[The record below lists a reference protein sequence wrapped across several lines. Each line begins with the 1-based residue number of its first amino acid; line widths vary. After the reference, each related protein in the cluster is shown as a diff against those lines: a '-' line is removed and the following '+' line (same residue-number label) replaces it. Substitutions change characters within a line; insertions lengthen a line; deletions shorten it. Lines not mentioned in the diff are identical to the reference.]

1 MSATQTSPATP
12 PAGPT
17 KPTRYRSR
25 YADGG
30 NPDLAPEPN
39 SGGPAPGASGSGV
52 SGPGASGP
60 GAAAGDPELSH
71 REILE
76 ILAGLLAALFTAV
89 LSSTIVSNAL
99 PTIIADLEGSQTQ
112 YTWVVTASLLAM
124 TVSTPVWGKL
134 SDLLSKKLLV
144 QLAIVAFVIGSMLAG
159 ASQNVP
165 FLIGARVLQGIA
177 MGGLMALAQ
186 AIIGAAIPP
195 RNRGRYSGYMG
206 AVMAL
211 ATVSGP
217 LVGGVIVDTSW
228 LGWRWCFYVCV
239 PLAVVSLIVLQKF
252 LHLPLVKR
260 RVRMDYL
267 GAVLIAGAA
276 SLPLIW
282 VSFAGQHFPWWSWQ
296 TGAYLGGT
304 ALLGV
309 LAVVVETHAREP
321 LVPVRVVRE
330 RTTAL
335 AILASLS
342 VGIAM
347 FGSAVFLGQYFQ
359 VARGYSATEAGLLT
373 IPMMFGSFLGS
384 VGSGQLITRYGKWKR
399 YLVLGGLFLT
409 AGLGVLG
416 TIDHT
421 SPYWYVGVGMLAM
434 GIGMGM
440 TMQNLVLAVQN
451 TVDVSEVGAAS
462 ATVTFFRSL
471 GGAVGVSVL
480 GAILATRVTDL
491 IAEHLRALGP
501 GAEAAAKGGSGSV
514 LDVNAL
520 PAPVAEIVRHAYGDA
535 TGRIFIIAAGAAII
549 SLLAV
554 LFIQEV
560 PLRQTV
566 AKTPTPN
573 ATAPTSTS
581 AGGTSATGDVVD
593 DPAERAAVVA
603 LDVII
608 SAERTARERERQANE
623 HVQAAADTIR
633 QMRTD
638 VADLFTRVDQQIADL
653 EETLPGTAIPHP
665 AAALL
670 DSQRP
675 TSDLSEELRRYELSV
690 LSASQRTA
698 DHLRESAQSEA
709 THLRESARTEA
720 EELRRSTRTET
731 TELRLAAQSE
741 ATQLLTEARAEEQE
755 IRTRITELQSIEQ
768 HLLTTVRDNLSTT
781 PPQRP
786 TPTHTTL
793 PPHTTPTHPATTHP
807 THGAAHSTTPPHG
820 PTPAQGPTP
829 THGPTPAHGTAPTQA
844 STHASSTTHPPA
856 GNGYPDDSPHRQP
869 FG

>member
-1 MSATQTSPATP
+1 MSATQTTH
-12 PAGPT
+12 
-17 KPTRYRSR
+17 YRSR
-25 YADGG
+25 FAD
-30 NPDLAPEPN
+30 PEE
-39 SGGPAPGASGSGV
+39 PAPPA
-52 SGPGASGP
+52 PP
-60 GAAAGDPELSH
+60 DAAAGNSELSH

-99 PTIIADLEGSQTQ
+99 PTIIADLEGTQTQ

-134 SDLLSKKLLV
+134 SDLVSKKLLV
-144 QLAIVAFVIGSMLAG
+144 QLAIIAFVIGSMLAG
-159 ASQNVP
+159 TSQNVP
-165 FLIGARVLQGIA
+165 FLIGARVLQGLA

-195 RNRGRYSGYMG
+195 RSRGRYSGYMG

-239 PLAVVSLIVLQKF
+239 PLAVISLIVLQKF
-252 LHLPLVKR
+252 LHLPVVKR

-282 VSFAGQHFPWWSWQ
+282 VSFAGEHFPWWSWQ

-304 ALLGV
+304 ALLAI
-309 LAVVVETHAREP
+309 LAVVVETRAAEP

-384 VGSGQLITRYGKWKR
+384 VGSGQLITRFGKWKR
-399 YLVLGGLFLT
+399 YLVIGGLFLT

-416 TIDHT
+416 TIDHE
-421 SPYWYVGVGMLAM
+421 SPYWYVGLGMLGM

-440 TMQNLVLAVQN
+440 MMQNLVLAVQN

-480 GAILATRVTDL
+480 GAVLATRVTDL
-491 IAEHLRALGP
+491 ITEHLRALGP
-501 GAEAAAKGGSGSV
+501 AAAAAAQGGSGSV

-520 PAPVAEIVRHAYGDA
+520 PGPVQEVVRHAYGDA
-535 TGRIFIIAAGAAII
+535 TGRIFVIAAGAAVV

-554 LFIQEV
+554 LFIREV
-560 PLRQTV
+560 PLRRTV
-566 AKTPTPN
+566 AMGASEEASPEEPVRETV
-573 ATAPTSTS
+573 S
-581 AGGTSATGDVVD
+581 D

-603 LDVII
+603 LDVIT
-608 SAERTARERERQANE
+608 SAERTAREREREAGE
-623 HVQAAADTIR
+623 RVQAAANTIR

-638 VADLFTRVDQQIADL
+638 VADLFTRVDQQIAAL
-653 EETLPGTAIPHP
+653 ENTLPDADLPQP
-665 AAALL
+665 AAAIL

-675 TSDLSEELRRYELSV
+675 AGELVDELRRYELSV

-698 DHLRESAQSEA
+698 DHLRE
-709 THLRESARTEA
+709 TARTEA
-720 EELRRSTRTET
+720 EAFRTSAQAEAENLRATARTEADH
-731 TELRLAAQSE
+731 LLA
-741 ATQLLTEARAEEQE
+741 EARAEEQE
-755 IRTRITELQSIEQ
+755 IRSRIAELEAVERR
-768 HLLTTVRDNLSTT
+768 LLRTIRDNLSDTPT
-781 PPQRP
+781 PPASPAPSAASAASAPQP
-786 TPTHTTL
+786 AHPSEHPAHAVPSTHQTHAPTH
-793 PPHTTPTHPATTHP
+793 AT
-807 THGAAHSTTPPHG
+807 
-820 PTPAQGPTP
+820 
-829 THGPTPAHGTAPTQA
+829 
-844 STHASSTTHPPA
+844 
-856 GNGYPDDSPHRQP
+856 GNGYPEEHPHRQP

>member
-1 MSATQTSPATP
+1 MSATRTEATASATAQFETP
-12 PAGPT
+12 R
-17 KPTRYRSR
+17 RYRSK
-25 YADGG
+25 YSTEQAAV
-30 NPDLAPEPN
+30 PAPEP
-39 SGGPAPGASGSGV
+39 SA
-52 SGPGASGP
+52 
-60 GAAAGDPELSH
+60 DPELTH

-99 PTIIADLEGSQTQ
+99 PTIIADLEGTQTQ

-134 SDLLSKKLLV
+134 SDLMSKKLLV
-144 QLAIVAFVIGSMLAG
+144 QLAIIMFVVGSALAG
-159 ASQNVP
+159 AAHNVP
-165 FLIGARVLQGIA
+165 FLIGARALQGLA

-195 RNRGRYSGYMG
+195 RDRGRYSGYMG
-206 AVMAL
+206 AVMAV

-217 LVGGVIVDTSW
+217 LAGGVIVDTSW

-239 PLAVVSLIVLQKF
+239 PLAIISLLVLQRY
-252 LHLPLVKR
+252 LHLPVIKR
-260 RVRMDYL
+260 PIKLDYL

-282 VSFAGQHFPWWSWQ
+282 VSFAGRHFPWWSWE

-304 ALLGV
+304 ALLAI
-309 LAVVVETHAREP
+309 LAVVVETRARDP
-321 LVPVRVVRE
+321 LVPVAVVRE

-335 AILASLS
+335 AILASLA

-359 VARGYSATEAGLLT
+359 VARGYSPTEAGLLT

-409 AGLGVLG
+409 AGLGLLG
-416 TIDHT
+416 TIDHR
-421 SPYWYVGVGMLAM
+421 SPYWYVGLGMLAM

-440 TMQNLVLAVQN
+440 MMQNLVLAVQN
-451 TVDVSEVGAAS
+451 TVDVSQVGASS

-480 GAILATRVTDL
+480 GAVLANRVTDL
-491 IAEHLRALGP
+491 ITRNL
-501 GAEAAAKGGSGSV
+501 AAVGVAPGGSGGSV

-535 TGRIFIIAAGAAII
+535 TGHIFVIAAASAVV

-554 LFIQEV
+554 LFIREV
-560 PLRQTV
+560 PLRRTV
-566 AKTPTPN
+566 AMTDEPE
-573 ATAPTSTS
+573 TAP
-581 AGGTSATGDVVD
+581 GVVPAD
-593 DPAERAAVVA
+593 SAERAAMVA
-603 LDVII
+603 LDVIT

-623 HVQAAADTIR
+623 RVLAAASTIR

-638 VADLFTRVDQQIADL
+638 VADLFTRVDQQIAAL
-653 EETLPGTAIPHP
+653 EGTLPDAIPQP
-665 AAALL
+665 AAAIL
-670 DSQRP
+670 DAQQEP
-675 TSDLSEELRRYELSV
+675 GDLSDELRRYELSV

-698 DHLRESAQSEA
+698 DHLREAA
-709 THLRESARTEA
+709 KAEA
-720 EELRRSTRTET
+720 EELLS
-731 TELRLAAQSE
+731 
-741 ATQLLTEARAEEQE
+741 EARAEEQE
-755 IRTRITELQSIEQ
+755 IRTRIAELEAVEVR
-768 HLLTTVRDNLSTT
+768 LLTKIRDGLSHT
-781 PPQRP
+781 PARTAEP
-786 TPTHTTL
+786 HAVL
-793 PPHTTPTHPATTHP
+793 PPSHH
-807 THGAAHSTTPPHG
+807 
-820 PTPAQGPTP
+820 
-829 THGPTPAHGTAPTQA
+829 
-844 STHASSTTHPPA
+844 A
-856 GNGYPDDSPHRQP
+856 GNGYPDGVDRQP

>member
-1 MSATQTSPATP
+1 MSATQASPATP
-12 PAGPT
+12 ADSTPA
-17 KPTRYRSR
+17 RYRSR
-25 YADGG
+25 YAAGA
-30 NPDLAPEPN
+30 PDPTPSAPP
-39 SGGPAPGASGSGV
+39 PATSP
-52 SGPGASGP
+52 
-60 GAAAGDPELSH
+60 AGDPELSH

-99 PTIIADLEGSQTQ
+99 PTIIADLEGTQTQ

-134 SDLLSKKLLV
+134 SDLMSKKLLV
-144 QLAIVAFVIGSMLAG
+144 QLAIIMFVTGSVLAG
-159 ASQNVP
+159 ASHNVP

-195 RNRGRYSGYMG
+195 RSRGRYSGYMG

-239 PLAVVSLIVLQKF
+239 PLAVLSLIVLQRF
-252 LHLPLVKR
+252 LHLPVVLRAPGGKAK
-260 RVRMDYL
+260 MDYL

-282 VSFAGQHFPWWSWQ
+282 VSFAGEHFPWWSWQ

-304 ALLGV
+304 AVLAI
-309 LAVVVETHAREP
+309 LAVVTETHAAEP
-321 LVPVRVVRE
+321 LVPMRVVRE

-335 AILASLS
+335 AILASVA
-342 VGIAM
+342 VGMGM

-384 VGSGQLITRYGKWKR
+384 VGSGQLITRFGKWKR
-399 YLVLGGLFLT
+399 YLVIGALFLT
-409 AGLGVLG
+409 AGLGLLG

-421 SPYWYVGVGMLAM
+421 SPYWYVGLGMLAM

-451 TVDVSEVGAAS
+451 TVDVSEVGAAGAS
-462 ATVTFFRSL
+462 VTFFRSL

-491 IAEHLRALGP
+491 ITEHLRELGA
-501 GAEAAAKGGSGSV
+501 GAAAAQGGSGSL

-520 PAPVAEIVRHAYGDA
+520 PGPIQEIVRHAYGDA
-535 TGRIFIIAAGAAII
+535 TGRIFVIAAGAAFV
-549 SLLAV
+549 SFLAV
-554 LFIQEV
+554 LFIREV

-566 AKTPTPN
+566 AIRPSEAAEPPVRETVP
-573 ATAPTSTS
+573 
-581 AGGTSATGDVVD
+581 D

-603 LDVII
+603 LDVIT
-608 SAERTARERERQANE
+608 SAERTAREREREASE
-623 HVQAAADTIR
+623 RVQAAANTIR

-653 EETLPGTAIPHP
+653 ESTLPDAEIPQP
-665 AAALL
+665 AAAIL
-670 DSQRP
+670 DAQRP
-675 TSDLSEELRRYELSV
+675 AGELVDELRRYELSV

-698 DHLRESAQSEA
+698 DHLRE
-709 THLRESARTEA
+709 TARTEA
-720 EELRRSTRTET
+720 DHL
-731 TELRLAAQSE
+731 LA
-741 ATQLLTEARAEEQE
+741 EARAEEQE
-755 IRTRITELQSIEQ
+755 IRTRIAELESVE
-768 HLLTTVRDNLSTT
+768 HRLLTTVRDNLSNT
-781 PPQRP
+781 PPP
-786 TPTHTTL
+786 PAAPSTHL
-793 PPHTTPTHPATTHP
+793 ATHQVHP
-807 THGAAHSTTPPHG
+807 TRSRGGHLRQRLPRRTPPPPTLRLNPICLADPAICLADPPNAGFHTRIQGPEPRISWVDQANAAVGWEGTGRCGAAERG
-820 PTPAQGPTP
+820 IG
-829 THGPTPAHGTAPTQA
+829 GGV
-844 STHASSTTHPPA
+844 
-856 GNGYPDDSPHRQP
+856 GR
-869 FG
+869 

>member
-1 MSATQTSPATP
+1 MSATQTTPATPPGTTPPGATPPDAAARRYRSRYAEPETSPATP
-12 PAGPT
+12 PP
-17 KPTRYRSR
+17 
-25 YADGG
+25 
-30 NPDLAPEPN
+30 
-39 SGGPAPGASGSGV
+39 PAPPS
-52 SGPGASGP
+52 
-60 GAAAGDPELSH
+60 AGNPELSH

-134 SDLLSKKLLV
+134 SDLISKKLLV

-159 ASQNVP
+159 IAQSVP
-165 FLIGARVLQGIA
+165 FLIGARVLQGLA

-195 RNRGRYSGYMG
+195 RSRGRYSGYMG
-206 AVMAL
+206 AVMAV

-239 PLAVVSLIVLQKF
+239 PLAVVSLIILQKF
-252 LHLPLVKR
+252 LHLPVTKR

-267 GAVLIAGAA
+267 GAILIAGAA

-282 VSFAGQHFPWWSWQ
+282 VSFAGEHFAWWSWQ

-304 ALLGV
+304 AVLAI
-309 LAVVVETHAREP
+309 LAVVVETHAAEP
-321 LVPVRVVRE
+321 LVPVRVVRQ

-384 VGSGQLITRYGKWKR
+384 VGSGQLITRFGKWKR

-416 TIDHT
+416 TIDHE
-421 SPYWYVGVGMLAM
+421 SPYWYVGLGMLGM

-480 GAILATRVTDL
+480 GAILATRVTHL
-491 IAEHLRALGP
+491 ITEHLRELGV
-501 GAEAAAKGGSGSV
+501 GAATQGGSGSV
-514 LDVNAL
+514 LDVNSL
-520 PAPVAEIVRHAYGDA
+520 PGPVQEIVRHAYGDA
-535 TGRIFIIAAGAAII
+535 TGRIFVIAAGAAVV
-549 SLLAV
+549 SLIAV
-554 LFIQEV
+554 LCIREV
-560 PLRQTV
+560 PLRRTV
-566 AKTPTPN
+566 AMGVS
-573 ATAPTSTS
+573 AEGDEGADSTDDS
-581 AGGTSATGDVVD
+581 DAGTYRETVSD

-603 LDVII
+603 LDVIT
-608 SAERTARERERQANE
+608 SAERTAREREREAAE
-623 HVQAAADTIR
+623 RVQAAAHTIR

-638 VADLFTRVDQQIADL
+638 VADLFTRVDQQIAAL
-653 EETLPGTAIPHP
+653 ENTLPDADIPQP
-665 AAALL
+665 AAAIL

-675 TSDLSEELRRYELSV
+675 AGELVDELRRYELSV

-698 DHLRESAQSEA
+698 DHLRETAKTDAEA
-709 THLRESARTEA
+709 VRTTAHADANRLRTTAEA
-720 EELRRSTRTET
+720 EADHL
-731 TELRLAAQSE
+731 LA
-741 ATQLLTEARAEEQE
+741 EARAEEHE
-755 IRTRITELQSIEQ
+755 IRTRITELEAVESR
-768 HLLTTVRDNLSTT
+768 LLGTIRDSLSNT
-781 PPQRP
+781 PHPP
-786 TPTHTTL
+786 AN
-793 PPHTTPTHPATTHP
+793 PHTTTPATGS
-807 THGAAHSTTPPHG
+807 HGGSTSGVVSHDVSATGSPSNG
-820 PTPAQGPTP
+820 A
-829 THGPTPAHGTAPTQA
+829 
-844 STHASSTTHPPA
+844 TTA
-856 GNGYPDDSPHRQP
+856 GNGYPEEAQHRQP

>member
-1 MSATQTSPATP
+1 MSATQASPATP
-12 PAGPT
+12 AGSTP
-17 KPTRYRSR
+17 PRYRSR
-25 YADGG
+25 YAAGD
-30 NPDLAPEPN
+30 PD
-39 SGGPAPGASGSGV
+39 PAPSAPSAQSAP
-52 SGPGASGP
+52 SPATSP
-60 GAAAGDPELSH
+60 AADPELSH

-99 PTIIADLEGSQTQ
+99 PTIIADLEGTQTQ

-134 SDLLSKKLLV
+134 SDLMSKKLLV
-144 QLAIVAFVIGSMLAG
+144 QLAIIMFVAGSVLAG

-165 FLIGARVLQGIA
+165 FLIGSRVLQGIA

-195 RNRGRYSGYMG
+195 RSRGRYSGYMG

-239 PLAVVSLIVLQKF
+239 PLAVLSLIVLQRF
-252 LHLPLVKR
+252 LHLPVVKR
-260 RVRMDYL
+260 KVKMDYL

-282 VSFAGQHFPWWSWQ
+282 VSFAGEHFPWWSWQ

-304 ALLGV
+304 AVLAI
-309 LAVVVETHAREP
+309 LAVVVEVHAAEP
-321 LVPVRVVRE
+321 LVPIRVVRE

-335 AILASLS
+335 AILASVA
-342 VGIAM
+342 VGMGM

-384 VGSGQLITRYGKWKR
+384 VGSGQLITRFGKWKR
-399 YLVLGGLFLT
+399 YLVIGALFLT
-409 AGLGVLG
+409 AGLGLLG

-421 SPYWYVGVGMLAM
+421 SPYWYVGLGMLAM

-440 TMQNLVLAVQN
+440 SMQNLVLAVQN
-451 TVDVSEVGAAS
+451 TVDVSEVGAAGAS
-462 ATVTFFRSL
+462 VTFFRSL

-491 IAEHLRALGP
+491 ITEHLRELGP
-501 GAEAAAKGGSGSV
+501 GAAAAAQGGSGSL

-520 PAPVAEIVRHAYGDA
+520 PGPVQEIVRHAYGDA
-535 TGRIFIIAAGAAII
+535 TGRIFVIAAGAAVV

-554 LFIQEV
+554 LFIREV
-560 PLRQTV
+560 PLRRTV
-566 AKTPTPN
+566 AIRP
-573 ATAPTSTS
+573 AADDTADET
-581 AGGTSATGDVVD
+581 AGSGLASYREPAD

-603 LDVII
+603 LDVIT
-608 SAERTARERERQANE
+608 SAERTAREREREASE
-623 HVQAAADTIR
+623 RVQAAANTIR

-638 VADLFTRVDQQIADL
+638 VADLFTRVDQQIAEL
-653 EETLPGTAIPHP
+653 ESTLPDAEIPQP
-665 AAALL
+665 AAAIL
-670 DSQRP
+670 DAQRP
-675 TSDLSEELRRYELSV
+675 AGELVDELRRYELSV

-698 DHLRESAQSEA
+698 DHLRETARAESD
-709 THLRESARTEA
+709 HLRETAQAEA
-720 EELRRSTRTET
+720 D
-731 TELRLAAQSE
+731 
-741 ATQLLTEARAEEQE
+741 QLLAEARAEEQE
-755 IRTRITELQSIEQ
+755 IRTRIRELEAVE
-768 HLLTTVRDNLSTT
+768 HRLLTTVRTNLANT
-781 PPQRP
+781 PPTHAPAHEAARP
-786 TPTHTTL
+786 THHTAPPVHTSAHQTHPPTHA
-793 PPHTTPTHPATTHP
+793 PATHETPATT
-807 THGAAHSTTPPHG
+807 S
-820 PTPAQGPTP
+820 
-829 THGPTPAHGTAPTQA
+829 
-844 STHASSTTHPPA
+844 
-856 GNGYPDDSPHRQP
+856 GNGYPEELPNRQP

>member
-1 MSATQTSPATP
+1 MSATRTEAIDSATAHPAAPEQP
-12 PAGPT
+12 PA
-17 KPTRYRSR
+17 RYRSM
-25 YADGG
+25 YAEDR
-30 NPDLAPEPN
+30 
-39 SGGPAPGASGSGV
+39 PAPPAV
-52 SGPGASGP
+52 SS
-60 GAAAGDPELSH
+60 DPALTH

-99 PTIIADLEGSQTQ
+99 PTIIADLHGTQTQ

-134 SDLLSKKLLV
+134 SDLMSKKLLV
-144 QLAIVAFVIGSMLAG
+144 QLAIIMFVVGSALAG
-159 ASQNVP
+159 AAHNVP
-165 FLIGARVLQGIA
+165 FLIGARVLQGLA

-186 AIIGAAIPP
+186 AIVGAAIPP
-195 RNRGRYSGYMG
+195 RSRGRYSGYMG
-206 AVMAL
+206 AVMAV

-239 PLAVVSLIVLQKF
+239 PLAVLSLIVLQRY

-260 RVRMDYL
+260 KVKLDYF
-267 GAVLIAGAA
+267 GAFLIAGAA

-282 VSFAGQHFPWWSWQ
+282 VSFAGEHFPWWSWQ

-304 ALLGV
+304 ALLAI
-309 LAVVVETHAREP
+309 LAVIVETHAREP
-321 LVPVRVVRE
+321 LVPVQVVRE

-335 AILASLS
+335 AILASLA

-359 VARGYSATEAGLLT
+359 VARGYSPTEAGLLT

-384 VGSGQLITRYGKWKR
+384 VGSGQLITRFGKWKR

-409 AGLGVLG
+409 AGLAVLG

-421 SPYWYVGVGMLAM
+421 SPYWYVGCGMLSM

-440 TMQNLVLAVQN
+440 MMQNLVLAVQN
-451 TVDVSEVGAAS
+451 TVDVSQVGASS

-480 GAILATRVTDL
+480 GAVLATRVTEL
-491 IAEHLRALGP
+491 IAENLRALGP
-501 GAEAAAKGGSGSV
+501 EAAAAAQSGGGGSV
-514 LDVNAL
+514 LDVNSL

-535 TGRIFIIAAGAAII
+535 TGRIFVIAACSAVV

-554 LFIQEV
+554 LFIREV
-560 PLRQTV
+560 PLRRTV
-566 AKTPTPN
+566 GMTSSEEEQPAGH
-573 ATAPTSTS
+573 APE
-581 AGGTSATGDVVD
+581 VPD

-603 LDVII
+603 LDVIT
-608 SAERTARERERQANE
+608 SAERTAREREREANE
-623 HVQAAADTIR
+623 RVQAASTVIR

-638 VADLFTRVDQQIADL
+638 VADLFTRVDQQIAAL
-653 EETLPGTAIPHP
+653 ESALPDGVPQP
-665 AAALL
+665 AAAIL

-675 TSDLSEELRRYELSV
+675 AGELVDELRRYELSV

-698 DHLRESAQSEA
+698 DHLRETAKTEADHVREAAKSEA
-709 THLRESARTEA
+709 DQV
-720 EELRRSTRTET
+720 
-731 TELRLAAQSE
+731 LA
-741 ATQLLTEARAEEQE
+741 EARAEEQE
-755 IRTRITELQSIEQ
+755 VRARIAELEAVEQRLLGTIR
-768 HLLTTVRDNLSTT
+768 DGLSNTPPPPPTPGPTT
-781 PPQRP
+781 PAAPPAPRP
-786 TPTHTTL
+786 T
-793 PPHTTPTHPATTHP
+793 
-807 THGAAHSTTPPHG
+807 
-820 PTPAQGPTP
+820 TPA
-829 THGPTPAHGTAPTQA
+829 A
-844 STHASSTTHPPA
+844 PPA
-856 GNGYPDDSPHRQP
+856 PRPTGNGYPSAEVQERQA